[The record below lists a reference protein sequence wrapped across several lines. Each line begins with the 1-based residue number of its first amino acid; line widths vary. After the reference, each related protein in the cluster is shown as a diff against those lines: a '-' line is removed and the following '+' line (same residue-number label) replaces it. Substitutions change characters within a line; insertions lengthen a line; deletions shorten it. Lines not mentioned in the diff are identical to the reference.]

1 MKIIQ
6 FMASAGGV
14 GGLEQHTFNLVN
26 ELAKQHEVHFIAHPC
41 YAEKVARNVHF
52 HSLDLSRSRLN
63 IGLLWQL
70 CSIIKKINADI
81 LHCQAGKASELVNM
95 ISAFL
100 PNIKRVNTIHGT
112 KKNKKVYHQKADA
125 VIGVSKALTD
135 GVPLHKAHVVYNG
148 VLAHCKLSTNEIT
161 QQKQQIIEQYQLNP
175 SFKNIICIGRLEPVK
190 NIALLVQAMQNVQ
203 ANLWIVGD
211 GSLRQSLEQQ
221 VRELNISHKVAF
233 LGYRTDARDLLQCAD
248 IVALSSDREGF
259 PLVMV
264 EALQAEKV
272 MVSTKVNG
280 VVEFL
285 PKAYLADVGSCEQL
299 AQAIHHALQQHS
311 IEDFQALFLQAQQH
325 LTVTAMAQQTVDVYR
340 STLD

>member
-6 FMASAGGV
+6 FMASSGGV

-41 YAEKVARNVHF
+41 YAEKVASNIHF

-63 IGLLWQL
+63 IILLWQL
-70 CSIIKKINADI
+70 LGIIKKINADI
-81 LHCQAGKASELVNM
+81 LHCQAGKASELINM
-95 ISAFL
+95 ISVFL
-100 PNIKRVNTIHGT
+100 PKIKRVNTIHGT
-112 KKNKKVYHQKADA
+112 KKNKKVYYQKADA

-135 GVPLHKAHVVYNG
+135 GVPSHKAHVVYNG
-148 VLAHCKLSTNEIT
+148 VLAHRKLSDYEIN
-161 QQKQQIIEQYQLNP
+161 QQKQQIIEQYQLNS

-221 VRELNISHKVAF
+221 VRELNISHKVVF
-233 LGYRTDARDLLQCAD
+233 LGYRADARDLLQCAD
-248 IVALSSDREGF
+248 MVALSSDREGF

-280 VVEFL
+280 VVEWL
-285 PKAYLADVGSCEQL
+285 PEQFLADIGNVGQL
-299 AQAIHHALQQHS
+299 RLAIENALSEKEYRDYQTVFLKAQR
-311 IEDFQALFLQAQQH
+311 E
-325 LTVTAMAQQTVDVYR
+325 LTVEAMVQQTISIYENVL
-340 STLD
+340 S